1 MEIPVPPL
9 VSIIMPVFNTGAYL
23 LEAICSVLHQQNSAD
38 CPVPAFELLIIDDH
52 STDPTTL
59 AILAAAAIGDGRI
72 RLLKNQRTK
81 GAAGARNT
89 GILHA
94 RAAWIGFLDSDDI
107 WSPTSLSLRWRET
120 VLNSEAK
127 WVAARFTLLKSSPGP
142 DGKERF
148 EDARPWS
155 ATVATPHPIVAAKRL
170 IRPVEQFSNACFIGV
185 MTILIARSTILS
197 KGLFNEAL
205 PRAEDYHLW
214 FKCAT
219 DTDLWLIDADV
230 GMYRIHSKSLTH
242 GNAPKYLFEDI
253 MIKLLSKDPSFR
265 SFKDILKK
273 RLDFVMQD
281 FCYFHRSAKQFDAA
295 VRSALQWITK
305 RPLNASAWKELLA
318 AGLQIA

>member
-9 VSIIMPVFNTGAYL
+9 VSIIMPVFNTGASL
-23 LEAICSVLHQQNSAD
+23 WEAIRSVLQQQNDAE
-38 CPVPAFELLIIDDH
+38 CPVPAFELIIIDDH
-52 STDPTTL
+52 STDPATL
-59 AILAAAAIGDGRI
+59 AILAAATIGDARI
-72 RLLKNQRTK
+72 RLLKNQRTR

-120 VLNSEAK
+120 LLNSEAK
-127 WVAARFTLLKSSPGP
+127 WVAARFTLLKSTPGP

-148 EDARPWS
+148 EESRPW
-155 ATVATPHPIVAAKRL
+155 AHTVAMPHPIVAAKRL
-170 IRPVEQFSNACFIGV
+170 IRPVEQFSHACFIQV

-197 KGLFNEAL
+197 KGLFNETL

-219 DTDLWLIDADV
+219 DTDLWLIDAEV

-253 MIKLLSKDPSFR
+253 MIKLLFKDPSFR
-265 SFKDILKK
+265 GFEAILKK

-318 AGLQIA
+318 AGLQIS